1 METLEALQA
10 PADLLN
16 LQEQRKVLAGLEA
29 RPAWM
34 AHVIGK
40 QEVYWEARGPH
51 RTCISLGSEDGL
63 SLSASRGRELRVLFW

>member
-1 METLEALQA
+1 M
-10 PADLLN
+10 
-16 LQEQRKVLAGLEA
+16 LAGLEA

-40 QEVYWEARGPH
+40 QEVYWEARGQH